1 MKRLSLFIAAMSI
14 VAACS
19 SNTGGS
25 TTTGGTAT
33 VDAGTAGSTTDTG
46 TSTSKDVAAVDAGA
60 TKDTATK
67 DIPPPPTGP
76 SWGICGDGDQGCLQ
90 GCVQDNC
97 AAPYSVCQ
105 QNKAC
110 KALDTC
116 YQNCQAKPVKL
127 PSQVTP
133 LEKAEGEDDQEY
145 CFRVCGTQAGPEAVA
160 LNQDAILCLI
170 GYCVDCGATKLL
182 AKSQCIAICGSTN
195 NCTEEHDA
203 CFADKACLKTVGCL
217 ITCNGDEQCSGK
229 CQDEATPEAVKLLQA
244 YNTCQQG
251 NAKECVA
258 PEE

>member
-67 DIPPPPTGP
+67 DVPPPPTGP

-116 YQNCQAKPVKL
+116 YQNCQATPVKL

-133 LEKAEGEDDQEY
+133 LDKAEGESDKEY

-170 GYCVDCGATKLL
+170 GYCAAVDQAAVEVTVHRHLRLDQQLRRGARRLL
-182 AKSQCIAICGSTN
+182 RRQG
-195 NCTEEHDA
+195 
-203 CFADKACLKTVGCL
+203 L
-217 ITCNGDEQCSGK
+217 
-229 CQDEATPEAVKLLQA
+229 PEDDRLPDHLQRR
-244 YNTCQQG
+244 
-251 NAKECVA
+251 
-258 PEE
+258 